1 MQFIGKAEMEFGK
14 QGYRKYENDDIIV
27 YFVPHTYEEIEHKDI
42 TFVKNTGKIILYEG
56 TNFGPDA
63 FRMDEKLI
71 YPIYLQSK
79 EIEEKYG
86 RKLQGETEEI
96 QGDVQK

>member
-1 MQFIGKAEMEFGK
+1 MEMFGKAELEFGK
-14 QGYRKYENDDIIV
+14 QGFLKYENNDIIV
-27 YFVPHTYEEIEHKDI
+27 YYVPYNMKDIRYKDI
-42 TFVKNTGKIILYEG
+42 TFSKATGKIIFYEG

-79 EIEEKYG
+79 EIKEKYG
-86 RKLQGETEEI
+86 TELQRETE
-96 QGDVQK
+96 DV

>member
-1 MQFIGKAEMEFGK
+1 MEYIGKAELEFGK
-14 QGYRKYENDDIIV
+14 QGFLKYENDDIIV
-27 YFVPHTYEEIEHKDI
+27 YYVPYNMKDIKHKDI
-42 TFVKNTGKIILYEG
+42 TFIKNTGKIILYEG

-63 FRMDEKLI
+63 FRMDENLI

-86 RKLQGETEEI
+86 RELQRETKK
-96 QGDVQK
+96 V

>member
-1 MQFIGKAEMEFGK
+1 MEYLSKVELEFGK
-14 QGYRKYENDDIIV
+14 LGYNKYENDDIIV
-27 YFVPHTYEEIEHKDI
+27 YYIPRSRSEIHCKDI
-42 TFVKNTGKIILYEG
+42 TFCKNNGKIILYEG

-63 FRMDEKLI
+63 FRMDKELI

-86 RKLQGETEEI
+86 KI
-96 QGDVQK
+96 QGKTEKV

>member
-1 MQFIGKAEMEFGK
+1 MEIIGKAEMEFGK
-14 QGYRKYENDDIIV
+14 QGYLKYENNDIIV
-27 YFVPHTYEEIEHKDI
+27 YYVPYNMKDIRYKDI
-42 TFVKNTGKIILYEG
+42 TFIKNTGKIILYEG

-63 FRMDEKLI
+63 FRMDSNLI

-86 RKLQGETEEI
+86 RELQGETEEI
-96 QGDVQK
+96 